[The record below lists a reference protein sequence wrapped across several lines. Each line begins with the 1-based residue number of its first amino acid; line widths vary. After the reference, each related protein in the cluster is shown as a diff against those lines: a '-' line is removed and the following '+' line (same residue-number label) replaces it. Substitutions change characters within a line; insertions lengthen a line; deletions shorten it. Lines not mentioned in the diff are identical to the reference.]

1 MWRRS
6 VNISRSDGSH
16 TDGGPVADIEPAR
29 GDAAAERLKRL
40 NAPVQELAG
49 DAIAAAEAACGVGSV
64 FADAGDYFSG
74 RRPSFRA
81 TIFVDFGVFH
91 ENPTIAGQIRASVV

>member
-1 MWRRS
+1 MHP
-6 VNISRSDGSH
+6 SRSS
-16 TDGGPVADIEPAR
+16 PA
-29 GDAAAERLKRL
+29 
-40 NAPVQELAG
+40 

-91 ENPTIAGQIRASVV
+91 ENPRTQPSPGRFAPVWSDVRARYMAGFADVDS